1 MIPEIAYSFLP
12 ENFFVGESEEYD
24 MEKDAVISVIGGQSL
39 RLRKI
44 HNFLDPLVLTYR
56 K

>member
-12 ENFFVGESEEYD
+12 ENFFVGEVAESD
-24 MEKDAVISVIGGQSL
+24 MERDAVISVFGGQSL

-44 HNFLDPLVLTYR
+44 RNFLDPLVLTYR
-56 K
+56 R